1 MVEVVSLLNGIKKI
15 KTNRKAWRLIFVIA
29 IIAVVLLSGTV
40 ITVNKYRKALK
51 MQIED
56 KNGEDKTLCVITD
69 EMIEAYDHTYYSI
82 KHSIYCEGLNSS
94 NIVGELEKFDNSYVK
109 VRSKKLSGVYLCN
122 VYLGDGEMVNF
133 SIKSSVAKGN
143 FKIVFTDSKG
153 KIIQTIPI
161 DQTVDIQ
168 FMALSNELYFLKC
181 VGESADFELE
191 IIRSKAE

>member
-1 MVEVVSLLNGIKKI
+1 MLNVKKRDGSVVPFELSKI
-15 KTNRKAWRLIFVIA
+15 SDAIQKAFVA
-29 IIAVVLLSGTV
+29 EH
-40 ITVNKYRKALK
+40 KHF
-51 MQIED
+51 
-56 KNGEDKTLCVITD
+56 TD

-143 FKIVFTDSKG
+143 FKILGHSTLSSAELHFKG
-153 KIIQTIPI
+153 KLTKKQL
-161 DQTVDIQ
+161 
-168 FMALSNELYFLKC
+168 LSLQKISFY
-181 VGESADFELE
+181 A
-191 IIRSKAE
+191 